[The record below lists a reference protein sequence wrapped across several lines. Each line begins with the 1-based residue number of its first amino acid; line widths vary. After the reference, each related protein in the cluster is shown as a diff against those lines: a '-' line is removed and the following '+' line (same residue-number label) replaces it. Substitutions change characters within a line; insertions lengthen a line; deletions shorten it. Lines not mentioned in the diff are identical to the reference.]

1 MDLLAL
7 VDFNLVATHGGFGKA
22 SRASGKPKATL
33 SRHVMELEESLG
45 VRLLERG
52 ARSLRLTE
60 QGAALFTRSAALL
73 GELTDLGDSIGAG
86 HERPRG
92 LLRVGVPLLFAHI
105 AIGPIAA
112 RFAAANPEVRL
123 EIIAEDRFVDLV
135 DEGFDVVVR
144 TNPRPD
150 DSLVGRC
157 IIRDHLVVAAA
168 PSLPRPVPGSEPSV
182 VPAVMLITSP
192 EGTQWAIEDQVLR
205 PDPILRLSSM
215 TMVRDATLTGAGAA
229 MLPYSLIASD
239 ITAGRLVSWGRGTGR
254 DVEVWVLHTS
264 RRLASSKVSA
274 FVQFLV
280 DEFANKSLLGYQG
293 RPNHYLGS
301 I

>member
-60 QGAALFTRSAALL
+60 QGAALFARSDSLL
-73 GELTDLGDSIGAG
+73 GELADLGESIGSG
-86 HERPRG
+86 LERPRG
-92 LLRVGVPLLFAHI
+92 LLRVSVPLLFAHI

-112 RFAAANPEVRL
+112 RFAAANPDVRL
-123 EIIAEDRFVDLV
+123 EIVAEDRFVDLV

-150 DSLVGRC
+150 DNLVGRC
-157 IIRDHLVVAAA
+157 IIHDHLVVAAA
-168 PSLPRPVPGSEPSV
+168 PSLPRPAPGSDPV
-182 VPAVMLITSP
+182 AVPAVMLIASP
-192 EGTQWAIEDQVLR
+192 QPAQWVVEGRVLL
-205 PDPILRLSSM
+205 PDPVMRLSSM
-215 TMVRDATLTGAGAA
+215 MMVCHAAMAGAGAA
-229 MLPYSLIASD
+229 MLPRSLVDADIA
-239 ITAGRLVSWGRGTGR
+239 AGRLVSWGRGAGK

-274 FVQFLV
+274 FVRFLV
-280 DEFANKSLLGYQG
+280 DEFASKSLLDYQG
-293 RPNHYLGS
+293 RTDA
-301 I
+301 